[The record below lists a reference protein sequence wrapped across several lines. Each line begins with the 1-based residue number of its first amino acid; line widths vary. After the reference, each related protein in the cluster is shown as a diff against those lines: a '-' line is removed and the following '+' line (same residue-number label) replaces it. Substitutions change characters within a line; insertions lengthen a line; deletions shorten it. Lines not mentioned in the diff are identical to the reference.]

1 MSYQKQLKPLI
12 LTLAVAISLIVAQPA
27 AAFDLKGL
35 FTGATE
41 GIGLDLGKTLE
52 QLGISQKYIDIFL
65 EDMLGIHSEET
76 AQQIEADVE
85 CAECALQIPDLNQ
98 AEANIAQT
106 LEATEELEKL
116 ELTKD
121 LVQIGVIRSHADSIL
136 GAEGQ
141 QKIADTSKDIGN
153 SIARSSQHAQNAQER
168 KVTQDVIKDLTLQM
182 NELNYVMGQ
191 NQQSIDKLNVSTAYN
206 NRVNAELLEK
216 AAAEQQ
222 RIKQE
227 KTNNLVAEI
236 TVISAFSDL
245 FGGK

>member
-1 MSYQKQLKPLI
+1 IASSLV
-12 LTLAVAISLIVAQPA
+12 VAKPA

-35 FTGATE
+35 FTGVTD
-41 GIGLDLGKTLE
+41 GMSLDLGEVLQ
-52 QLGISQKYIDIFL
+52 QLGISNKYIDIFL

-76 AQQIEADVE
+76 AQQIEEDLE
-85 CAECALQIPDLNQ
+85 CPDCALQIPDLNQ
-98 AEANIAQT
+98 AEANIGQT
-106 LEATEELEKL
+106 LEKTGQLEKL
-116 ELTKD
+116 EKTKN
-121 LVQIGVIRSHADSIL
+121 LIQAGVVRSHADSIL

-141 QKIADTSKDIGN
+141 QKIVDTSKDIGE
-153 SIARSSQHAQNAQER
+153 SIARSSQYAQNAQSR

-182 NELNYVMGQ
+182 SEINYVMGQ

-227 KTNNLVAEI
+227 NTNNLVAEI
-236 TVISAFSDL
+236 TIISAFSDL
-245 FGGK
+245 FGGE

>member
-1 MSYQKQLKPLI
+1 MSNLKQLI
-12 LTLAVAISLIVAQPA
+12 LALVVASSLTVAKPA

-35 FTGATE
+35 FTGVTD
-41 GIGLDLGKTLE
+41 GIGLDLGQVLE
-52 QLGISQKYIDIFL
+52 QLGISQKYIDVFL

-76 AQQIEADVE
+76 AQQIEADVN
-85 CAECALQIPDLNQ
+85 CTECALQIPDLNQ

-116 ELTKD
+116 EQTKN
-121 LVQIGVIRSHADSIL
+121 LVQVGVVRSHADSIL

-141 QKIADTSKDIGN
+141 QNIADTSKNIGE
-153 SIARSSQHAQNAQER
+153 SIARSSQYALNAQGR
-168 KVTQDVIKDLTLQM
+168 KVTQDVIKDLTLQIS
-182 NELNYVMGQ
+182 ELNYVMGQ
-191 NQQSIDKLNVSTAYN
+191 NQQSMDKLNVSTAYN

-245 FGGK
+245 FGGE